1 MPKPNTLLTALL
13 PPLLLAAC
21 ANDSPLSPVPQVPLI
36 VSRQIQIPA
45 LPQSAKQTTP
55 PPECLPTC
63 SNALMTERERW
74 LILLTAPTPP
84 ALPASA
90 PTGARERP

>member
-1 MPKPNTLLTALL
+1 MPKPNAKLTALL
-13 PPLLLAAC
+13 PLLLLTAC
-21 ANDSPLSPVPQVPLI
+21 ASNSPLSPAPQAPVL
-36 VSRQIQIPA
+36 VSRQVT
-45 LPQSAKQTTP
+45 LPPLPESARQPQT

-90 PTGARERP
+90 PTGARARP

>member
-13 PPLLLAAC
+13 PLLLLTAC
-21 ANDSPLSPVPQVPLI
+21 ASDSPLSPVPQAPVL
-36 VSRQIQIPA
+36 VSKQIQIPA
-45 LPQSAKQTTP
+45 LPESALQPTL

-74 LILLTAPTPP
+74 LTLLTAPTAP

-90 PTGARERP
+90 PTGARARP

>member
-13 PPLLLAAC
+13 PLLLLAAC
-21 ANDSPLSPVPQVPLI
+21 ANDSPLSPVPQVPVL
-36 VSRQIQIPA
+36 VSKQIQIPE
-45 LPQSAKQTTP
+45 LPESAKQPTP

-74 LILLTAPTPP
+74 LGLLTPPTPP
-84 ALPASA
+84 ALPVSVPTPA
-90 PTGARERP
+90 PARP

>member
-1 MPKPNTLLTALL
+1 MPKPDTLLIALLPLLLLTA
-13 PPLLLAAC
+13 C
-21 ANDSPLSPVPQVPLI
+21 ASDSPLSPVPQVPVL
-36 VSRQIQIPA
+36 VSRQLTLPPLPA
-45 LPQSAKQTTP
+45 SAQQPTL

-90 PTGARERP
+90 PTGVPERP

>member
-13 PPLLLAAC
+13 PPLLLTAC
-21 ANDSPLSPVPQVPLI
+21 ASDSPLSPVPQAPVL

-45 LPQSAKQTTP
+45 LPESAQQPTP

-63 SNALMTERERW
+63 LQALTRDRER
-74 LILLTAPTPP
+74 
-84 ALPASA
+84 
-90 PTGARERP
+90 

>member
-13 PPLLLAAC
+13 PLLLLTAC
-21 ANDSPLSPVPQVPLI
+21 ASNSPLSPVPQVPVL
-36 VSRQIQIPA
+36 VSRQLTLPA
-45 LPQSAKQTTP
+45 LPASAQQPTP

-74 LILLTAPTPP
+74 LGLLTLPTPP
-84 ALPASA
+84 ALPASG
-90 PTGARERP
+90 PTGVRARP

>member
-13 PPLLLAAC
+13 PTLLLTAC
-21 ANDSPLSPVPQVPLI
+21 ANDSPLSPVPQVPVL
-36 VSRQIQIPA
+36 VSRPIQIPA
-45 LPQSAKQTTP
+45 LPASAQQPTP

>member
-1 MPKPNTLLTALL
+1 MPKSNTLLTALL
-13 PPLLLAAC
+13 PLLLLTAC
-21 ANDSPLSPVPQVPLI
+21 ASSSPLSPVPQAPVL
-36 VSRQIQIPA
+36 VSRQLTLPA
-45 LPQSAKQTTP
+45 LPASALQPTP

-74 LILLTAPTPP
+74 LTLLTAPTPP

-90 PTGARERP
+90 PTPVPARP